1 MPGLRREREL
11 TVYISRNETEF
22 QRVEAALRAQELRY
36 RVWTTA
42 EYPVFGW
49 SPWDPRLLGR
59 GEKRLRKVYHI
70 EVKEADRQ
78 NLVAANMVIRS
89 VTGKMFN
96 AEPINEII

>member
-1 MPGLRREREL
+1 MGFKGEGAEL
-11 TVYISRNETEF
+11 TVYISNDEAEF
-22 QRVEAALRAQELRY
+22 RRVEEALKTEGVHY

-49 SPWDPRLLGR
+49 SRWDPRLIGR
-59 GEKRLRKVYHI
+59 RESRLRKVYHI
-70 EVKEADRQ
+70 EVSEQDRQ

-96 AEPINEII
+96 AEPVNEII

>member
-1 MPGLRREREL
+1 MGFKGEGVEL
-11 TVYISRNETEF
+11 TVYISNDEAEF
-22 QRVEAALRAQELRY
+22 RRVEEALRAEGVQY

-49 SPWDPRLLGR
+49 SRWDPRLIGR
-59 GEKRLRKVYHI
+59 RESRLRKVYHI
-70 EVKEADRQ
+70 EVSRQDRQ

>member
-1 MPGLRREREL
+1 MGRIDEGAEL
-11 TVYISRNETEF
+11 TVYISNNEAEF
-22 QRVEAALRAQELRY
+22 RRVEEALRTEGVRY

-49 SPWDPRLLGR
+49 TRWDPRLIGR
-59 GEKRLRKVYHI
+59 RESRLRKVYHI
-70 EVKEADRQ
+70 EVTRQDRQ
-78 NLVAANMVIRS
+78 NLIAANMVIRS

>member
-1 MPGLRREREL
+1 MGRIDEGPEL
-11 TVYISRNETEF
+11 TVYISNDEAEF
-22 QRVEAALRAQELRY
+22 QLVEEALKAEEVRY

-49 SPWDPRLLGR
+49 TRWDPRLIGR
-59 GEKRLRKVYHI
+59 RENRLRKVYHI
-70 EVKEADRQ
+70 EVTRQDRQ
-78 NLVAANMVIRS
+78 NLIAANMVIRS